1 MESEA
6 RTTAE
11 SGSGAAAR
19 LEQSSRPS
27 ASTFG
32 TGHSIVGSDSAAV
45 GEMLADLRRSETD
58 LRRFLHGLPG
68 VDQVGA
74 EARAAS
80 LVTRSIKTSAKL
92 WALEMAV
99 SMVDLTTLEGA
110 DTPGKVLSLCAKA
123 RRPDPADASVPPV
136 AAVCIYPD
144 LVPIAKRA
152 LMGTSV
158 KVASVA
164 TAFPSGRASL
174 AVKLA
179 DVRDAVT
186 GGADEVD
193 MVIDRGAFLSGRYGL
208 VLEEVQAVKEA
219 CGRAHLKVI
228 LETGELVTY
237 DNVRRASYLA
247 MVGGADFIKTSTGK
261 VSPAATLP
269 VALVMLE
276 AVRDFAELTGA
287 LVGVKVA
294 GGIRNAKDAIRYLVI
309 VNETVGEAWLDPSL
323 FRFGASSLLNDLLR
337 QRSKQLSGAYAGS
350 EDFSIE

>member
-1 MESEA
+1 MKNEPT
-6 RTTAE
+6 TTASPVAAP
-11 SGSGAAAR
+11 SGLVLDQMRRPLSNGEGA
-19 LEQSSRPS
+19 
-27 ASTFG
+27 G
-32 TGHSIVGSDSAAV
+32 TSIVGAGGSAA
-45 GEMLADLRRSETD
+45 EMLAYLGRSEAE
-58 LRRFLHGLPG
+58 LRRFLHGLHG

-80 LVTRSIKTSAKL
+80 LATRSIKTSAKL

-99 SMVDLTTLEGA
+99 RMVDLTTLEGA

-123 RRPDPADASVPPV
+123 VRPDPADPAVPSV
-136 AAVCIYPD
+136 AAVCIYSD

-152 LMGTSV
+152 LVGTSV
-158 KVASVA
+158 AVASVA

-179 DVRDAVT
+179 DVRDAVLA
-186 GGADEVD
+186 GADEVD
-193 MVIDRGAFLSGRYGL
+193 MVIDRGAFLSGRYGM

-219 CGRAHLKVI
+219 CGSAHLKVI

-261 VSPAATLP
+261 VSPSATLP

-276 AVRDFAELTGA
+276 AVRDFADLTGVH
-287 LVGVKVA
+287 VGVKVA

-309 VNETVGEAWLDPSL
+309 VNETVGETWLNPSS
-323 FRFGASSLLNDLLR
+323 FRFGASSLLNDLLM
-337 QRSKQLSGAYAGS
+337 QRSKQLTGSYAGTNDYS
-350 EDFSIE
+350 MS